1 MLSLTMKEVVNCNSQ
16 STVTVTRVLWI
27 ACKSQLLIMPT
38 LYIYSLFPTSCGFS
52 WAKGVQWAQI
62 CPCTF
67 GRMTGWGG
75 GGGGG
80 GQTQKQESSQKV
92 HSEEENSPAAPCWG
106 LNPQTSDHESSTL
119 PLDYTLEQFNSWRI
133 PKYFHTRKLLI
144 TSLVLYRWTIPLK
157 M

>member
-67 GRMTGWGG
+67 GRMTGVGG
-75 GGGGG
+75 GGGGTDTETG
-80 GQTQKQESSQKV
+80 IITESSLWRREFP
-92 HSEEENSPAAPCWG
+92 SCACWG